1 MIMFRKSDFY
11 KHDREAKPVNQYQ
24 SDVVR
29 ADAEM
34 EKFQSLVFAPDPIT
48 GNPISDVSYLL
59 YGTDEGFK
67 QYVKQRLFAP
77 GSPGLLAPT
86 AEEAEKFVKPNVMT
100 REQYL
105 TMMNDYVYSQLMKP
119 NELEDE

>member
-1 MIMFRKSDFY
+1 MFRKSDFY
-11 KHDREAKPVNQYQ
+11 NHNRVSEPVNQYQ
-24 SDVVR
+24 TDVVR
-29 ADAEM
+29 ADVEM

-77 GSPGLLAPT
+77 GSSGALAST

-100 REQYL
+100 RDQYL
-105 TMMNDYVYSQLMKP
+105 IMMNDYVVGELKKSKQ
-119 NELEDE
+119 LEDD

>member
-1 MIMFRKSDFY
+1 MFRKSDFY
-11 KHDREAKPVNQYQ
+11 NHNREAKPVNQYQ
-24 SDVVR
+24 TDVVR
-29 ADAEM
+29 ADVEM

-77 GSPGLLAPT
+77 GSSGVLAPT

-100 REQYL
+100 RDEYL
-105 TMMNDYVYSQLMKP
+105 TMMNDYVVG
-119 NELEDE
+119 ELKKSREQEDD